1 MPILAKLLGAYLV
14 PALATFAGF
23 GLVAHYVARRA
34 LEDELGRRL
43 TAIAAASAAQLADEN
58 LAVLGPGDEQTRTYR
73 NVQRRLRELAS
84 ATGAARIYVFGADR
98 TSRCDTRAGIAI
110 GDRYYALEASR
121 SELRQ
126 VFSGAPASSVLFTG
140 RDGVL
145 YKSGFAPLHGDA
157 DGAPIAFAV
166 GVDGAASLYAQLAG
180 FRRTLFALGL
190 GGTLLMVLLSILV
203 ARRLVRPVRQLA
215 RAAERIGGG
224 DLDEPVSATSRDEIG
239 LFADTMEQMR
249 QQLRARDERM
259 QMMLAGIAHEVR
271 NPLGGVE
278 LYAGLLREEL
288 AGDSE
293 KLQHVARIE
302 RELGRLS
309 TIVNDFLEYARR
321 PKPDLAPCNIAE
333 LLAEV
338 RDLALAT
345 AQPRHVRVELA
356 TEPAR
361 VSGDEGQLRRALVNL
376 AQNAVQACPT
386 DGSGRVTLGCARSG
400 GEVVVTVHDSGSGID
415 SDALARIWTPFYT
428 TKQSGTG
435 LGLAFVRDIASDHG
449 ARLAVDSAPGRGTT
463 FTLALPEAS

>member
-1 MPILAKLLGAYLV
+1 VPILAKLLGAYLV

-34 LEDELGRRL
+34 LEEELGRRL
-43 TAIAAASAAQLADEN
+43 TAIAAAAAAQLADEN
-58 LAVLGPGDEQTRTYR
+58 LTLLGPGDEQTRTYR
-73 NVQRRLRELAS
+73 NVQRRLRELAA
-84 ATGAARIYVFGADR
+84 ATGAARIYVFAADR

-110 GDRYYALEASR
+110 GDRYYALDASQ

-126 VFSGAPASSVLFTG
+126 VFTGAPASSVLFAG
-140 RDGVL
+140 RDGAL
-145 YKSGFAPLHGDA
+145 YKSGFAPLHDETST
-157 DGAPIAFAV
+157 IAFAV

-190 GGTLLMVLLSILV
+190 GGTLVMVLLSILV
-203 ARRLVRPVRQLA
+203 ARRLVRPVRRLA
-215 RAAERIGGG
+215 RAAERIGSG

-288 AGDSE
+288 AGDAE

-302 RELGRLS
+302 RELGRLT

-356 TEPAR
+356 AEPAC
-361 VSGDEGQLRRALVNL
+361 VAGDEGQLRRALVNL
-376 AQNAVQACPT
+376 AQNAVQACPA
-386 DGSGRVTLGCARSG
+386 DGSGQVTLGCTRSG
-400 GEVVVTVHDSGSGID
+400 GEVVVTVHDSGAGID
-415 SDALARIWTPFYT
+415 AETLPRIWAPFYT

-449 ARLAVDSAPGRGTT
+449 ARLAVDSDPGRGTT